1 MNKKISVI
9 VPVYNAQETI
19 EKCIN
24 SILLQTYTNLE
35 VIIVNDGSQDNSNEI
50 CEKIASTDK
59 RIRYYSKN
67 NTGVSDTRNFG
78 LKESKGDYIAFVD
91 SDDFLNKDMY
101 EVMINEIQDSD
112 ILICNYSLF
121 NKEYQKIEKKSFFNN
136 SSYSSLSEMIKN
148 IDGNDM
154 NRYFNPPWN
163 KLINRNLINKNL
175 IRFDDNLS
183 LGEDLIFNLTVM
195 KDAKKIKTINKKLYN
210 YMLTSNGLNQK
221 KRNLDKYMNNSI
233 YLINELLKISQQVE
247 GLDNILVN
255 EIRNILLTMAN
266 NYEEKDFNKFLQNIS
281 KKAIDTINYK
291 NLNKKNKF
299 VSILLK
305 YRKYKEIFLVYL
317 IKNGVKWRNI

>member
-35 VIIVNDGSQDNSNEI
+35 VIIVNDGSQDKSDEI
-50 CEKIASTDK
+50 CKKIASTDK
-59 RIRYYSKN
+59 RIKYYSKN

-78 LKESKGDYIAFVD
+78 LKESTGDYIAFVD
-91 SDDFLNKDMY
+91 SDDFLDKDMY

-121 NKEYQKIEKKSFFNN
+121 NKEYQKIEKKTFFNN

-148 IDGNDM
+148 IDSNDM

-175 IRFDDNLS
+175 IIFDNNLS

-195 KDAKKIKTINKKLYN
+195 KEAKRIKTINKKLYN

-247 GLDNILVN
+247 GVDNILIN
-255 EIRNILLTMAN
+255 EIRNILLTMTN
-266 NYEEKDFNKFLQNIS
+266 NYEEKDFDKFLQNIS
-281 KKAIDTINYK
+281 EKVIDTINYK
-291 NLNKKNKF
+291 NLNIKNKF
-299 VSILLK
+299 VSILLR
-305 YRKYKEIFLVYL
+305 YRKYKEIFGIYL
-317 IKNGVKWRNI
+317 IKKVVKGRNI

>member
-35 VIIVNDGSQDNSNEI
+35 VIIVNDGSQDKSDEI
-50 CEKIASTDK
+50 CKKIASTDK
-59 RIRYYSKN
+59 RIKYYSKN

-78 LKESKGDYIAFVD
+78 LKESTGDYIAFVD
-91 SDDFLNKDMY
+91 SDDFLDKDMY

-121 NKEYQKIEKKSFFNN
+121 NKEYQKIEKKTFFNN

-148 IDGNDM
+148 IDSNDM

-175 IRFDDNLS
+175 IIFDNNLS

-195 KDAKKIKTINKKLYN
+195 KEAKRIKTINKKLYN
-210 YMLTSNGLNQK
+210 YMLTLNGLNQK

-247 GLDNILVN
+247 GVDNILIN
-255 EIRNILLTMAN
+255 EIRNILLTMTN
-266 NYEEKDFNKFLQNIS
+266 NYEEKDFDKFLQNIS
-281 KKAIDTINYK
+281 EKVIDTINYK
-291 NLNKKNKF
+291 NLNIKNKF
-299 VSILLK
+299 VSILLR
-305 YRKYKEIFLVYL
+305 YRKYKEIFGIYL
-317 IKNGVKWRNI
+317 IKKVVKGRNI

>member
-305 YRKYKEIFLVYL
+305 YRKYKEIFWVYL

>member
-35 VIIVNDGSQDNSNEI
+35 VIIVNDGSQDKSNEI

-78 LKESKGDYIAFVD
+78 LKESTGDYIAFVD

-101 EVMINEIQDSD
+101 EVMINEIQDYD
-112 ILICNYSLF
+112 ILICNYALF

-148 IDGNDM
+148 IDGKDM

-195 KDAKKIKTINKKLYN
+195 KESKKIKTINKKLYN

-233 YLINELLKISQQVE
+233 YFINELLKISQQVE

-255 EIRNILLTMAN
+255 EIRNILLTMTN
-266 NYEEKDFNKFLQNIS
+266 NYEEKDLNKFLQNIS

-305 YRKYKEIFLVYL
+305 YRKYKEIFWIYL
-317 IKNGVKWRNI
+317 IKNGVKGRNI